1 MFRGK
6 TTATIQSGLK
16 QGGKPFFLAFAIAAK
31 TSRTSLAPLSD
42 SNAAR
47 GAWEMTLRVN
57 TNSRFKSR
65 ARATGPMPSLV
76 ALSFMARAARGA
88 ACAMPHRAR
97 T

>member
-47 GAWEMTLRVN
+47 GA
-57 TNSRFKSR
+57 
-65 ARATGPMPSLV
+65 
-76 ALSFMARAARGA
+76 
-88 ACAMPHRAR
+88 
-97 T
+97 